1 MITALIVLIGIG
13 IVGWGYWKSR
23 PNGELGLYTWLQS
36 VMLLLP
42 WVVFFGLFS
51 AGMYLDLAGTLV
63 LFVASTAGYV
73 VFGNKIRTIAPE
85 ELARRA
91 EALIKARSEVD
102 APKEST
108 NGSANSS
115 ENPTSLTV
123 NASANDVTANSVVP
137 IPDDDLQ
144 LIRGIFGLDTFFAT
158 ETLPFQDGVVFN
170 GNLRGELN
178 STFDKLTAKLA
189 EKVDDRYRLFL
200 IENSELRPTVV
211 VLPSSNDPKPLTP
224 PQQLLAVVLF
234 FVTIVTC
241 LETAGILQGFDFYVS
256 LNRYRE
262 VLPIGLGITSILV
275 AHELGHWFMA
285 RRYEV
290 KLSLPFFLPTW
301 EIGAFGAL
309 TNFQSILKNRN
320 VLFDISIAG
329 PAAGGVLSFGL
340 LLLGLILSNETSQFK
355 VPTEFFEGS
364 VLVGT
369 MARVILGNA
378 VQNETISVNPI
389 VILGWLGLVI
399 NAINLMPAGRLD
411 GGRIIQAIY
420 GRKIA
425 NRATTA
431 TLITLTLVSLVN
443 PLALYWAIVILFL
456 QRNLE
461 RPSLNELTEPDDTR
475 AALGLLSL
483 FLMITVLLPL
493 TPSLAG
499 RLGFHI

>member
-13 IVGWGYWKSR
+13 IMGWGYWKSR
-23 PNGELGLYTWLQS
+23 PNGRLGLYTWLQS

-42 WVVFFGLFS
+42 WVIFLGLFS
-51 AGMYLDLAGTLV
+51 AGMYLDLTGMLV

-73 VFGNKIRTIAPE
+73 VLGNKIRTIAPE

-91 EALIKARSEVD
+91 EALIKARAEVD
-102 APKEST
+102 APKDST
-108 NGSANSS
+108 D
-115 ENPTSLTV
+115 PTSIGSTPLPTID
-123 NASANDVTANSVVP
+123 SNSIVP
-137 IPDDDLQ
+137 IPDEDLQ
-144 LIRGIFGLDTFFAT
+144 LIREIFGLDTFFAT

-178 STFDKLTAKLA
+178 STFDKLTVKLA
-189 EKVDDRYRLFL
+189 EKVDDRYRLFM
-200 IENSELRPTVV
+200 IENNDLRPTIV
-211 VLPSSNDPKPLTP
+211 VLPRSNDPKALTT
-224 PQQLLAVVLF
+224 PQQILAVVLF
-234 FVTIVTC
+234 FVTIATC
-241 LETAGILQGFDFYVS
+241 FETAGILQGFDFYVS

-285 RRYEV
+285 RRYDV

-309 TNFQSILKNRN
+309 TNFQSILKSRN
-320 VLFDISIAG
+320 VLFDIAIAG
-329 PAAGGVLSFGL
+329 PAAGGLLSFGL
-340 LLLGLILSNETSQFK
+340 LLTGLVLSNETSQFK
-355 VPTEFFEGS
+355 VPTEFFQGS

-378 VQNETISVNPI
+378 VQNETVNVNPM

-411 GGRIIQAIY
+411 GGRIVQAIY

-431 TLITLTLVSLVN
+431 TLIVLTLVSLVN

-456 QRNLE
+456 QRTLE
-461 RPSLNELTEPDDTR
+461 RPSLNEITEPDDTR
-475 AALGLLSL
+475 AALALLSL

-493 TPSLAG
+493 TPSVAG

>member
-1 MITALIVLIGIG
+1 MITALIVLFGIG

-63 LFVASTAGYV
+63 LFVSSTAGYV
-73 VFGNKIRTIAPE
+73 IFGNKIRTIAPE

-91 EALIKARSEVD
+91 EALIKARAEVD

-108 NGSANSS
+108 KGL
-115 ENPTSLTV
+115 ENPAELTIPT
-123 NASANDVTANSVVP
+123 NNGEPNSIVP
-137 IPDDDLQ
+137 IPDEDLQ

-178 STFDKLTAKLA
+178 ATFDKLTAKLA
-189 EKVDDRYRLFL
+189 EKVNDRYRLFL
-200 IENSELRPTVV
+200 IENSELRPTIV
-211 VLPSSNDPKPLTP
+211 VLPSSNDPKALTP
-224 PQQLLAVVLF
+224 PQQILAVVLF
-234 FVTIVTC
+234 FVTIATC
-241 LETAGILQGFDFYVS
+241 CETAGILQGFDFYIT
-256 LNRYRE
+256 LDRYRE
-262 VLPIGLGITSILV
+262 VLPIGLGIVSILV
-275 AHELGHWFMA
+275 AHEIGHWVMA
-285 RRYEV
+285 RKYDV

-329 PAAGGVLSFGL
+329 PAAGGLLSFGL
-340 LLLGLILSNETSQFK
+340 LFLGLVLSNETSQFK

-378 VQNETISVNPI
+378 VQNETVNVNPM

-431 TLITLTLVSLVN
+431 TLIVLTLVSLVN

>member
-51 AGMYLDLAGTLV
+51 AGMYLDLAGMLV

-73 VFGNKIRTIAPE
+73 VVGNKIRTIAPE
-85 ELARRA
+85 ELAKRA
-91 EALIKARSEVD
+91 EALIKTRAEVD

-108 NGSANSS
+108 DTKSTDAGNSS
-115 ENPTSLTV
+115 SPSPPIEP
-123 NASANDVTANSVVP
+123 NSIVP
-137 IPDDDLQ
+137 IPDEDLQ

-178 STFDKLTAKLA
+178 STFDKLTVKLT
-189 EKVDDRYRLFL
+189 EQVNDRYRLFL
-200 IENSELRPTVV
+200 IENNDLRPTVV

-234 FVTIVTC
+234 FVTIATC
-241 LETAGILQGFDFYVS
+241 CETAGILQGFDFYVS

-262 VLPIGLGITSILV
+262 VLPIGLGVISILV

-285 RRYEV
+285 RRYDV

-309 TNFQSILKNRN
+309 TNFQSILKTRN

-329 PAAGGVLSFGL
+329 PAAGGLLSFGL
-340 LLLGLILSNETSQFK
+340 LLTGLILSNETSQFK

-378 VQNETISVNPI
+378 VQNETVNVNPI

-431 TLITLTLVSLVN
+431 TLIILTLVSLVN

-475 AALGLLSL
+475 AALALLSL

>member
-13 IVGWGYWKSR
+13 IMGWGYWKSR
-23 PNGELGLYTWLQS
+23 PNGQLGLYTWLQS

-42 WVVFFGLFS
+42 WVIFLGLFS
-51 AGMYLDLAGTLV
+51 AGMYLDLTGMLV

-73 VFGNKIRTIAPE
+73 VLGNKIRTIAPE

-91 EALIKARSEVD
+91 EALIKARAEVD
-102 APKEST
+102 APKDST
-108 NGSANSS
+108 D
-115 ENPTSLTV
+115 PTSIGSTPLPTID
-123 NASANDVTANSVVP
+123 SNSIVP
-137 IPDDDLQ
+137 IPDEDLQ
-144 LIRGIFGLDTFFAT
+144 LIREIFGLDTFFAT

-178 STFDKLTAKLA
+178 STFDKLTVKLA
-189 EKVDDRYRLFL
+189 EKVDDRYRLFM
-200 IENSELRPTVV
+200 IENNDLRPTIV
-211 VLPSSNDPKPLTP
+211 VLPRSNDPKALTT
-224 PQQLLAVVLF
+224 PQQILAVVLF
-234 FVTIVTC
+234 FVTIATC
-241 LETAGILQGFDFYVS
+241 FETAGILQGFDFYVS

-285 RRYEV
+285 RRYDV

-309 TNFQSILKNRN
+309 TNFQSILKSRN
-320 VLFDISIAG
+320 VLFDIAIAG
-329 PAAGGVLSFGL
+329 PAAGGLLSFGL
-340 LLLGLILSNETSQFK
+340 LLTGLVLSNETSQFK
-355 VPTEFFEGS
+355 VPTEFFQGS

-378 VQNETISVNPI
+378 VQNETVNVNPM

-411 GGRIIQAIY
+411 GGRIVQAIY

-431 TLITLTLVSLVN
+431 TLIVLTLVSLVN

-456 QRNLE
+456 QRTLE
-461 RPSLNELTEPDDTR
+461 RPSLNEITEPDDTR
-475 AALGLLSL
+475 AALALLSL

-493 TPSLAG
+493 TPSVAG

>member
-1 MITALIVLIGIG
+1 
-13 IVGWGYWKSR
+13 
-23 PNGELGLYTWLQS
+23 
-36 VMLLLP
+36 MLLLP

-51 AGMYLDLAGTLV
+51 AGMYLDLAGMLV

-73 VFGNKIRTIAPE
+73 ILGNKIRTIAPE

-91 EALIKARSEVD
+91 EALIKARAEVD

-108 NGSANSS
+108 DTKATTTSSLESPSPQIEPNSI
-115 ENPTSLTV
+115 
-123 NASANDVTANSVVP
+123 VP
-137 IPDDDLQ
+137 IPDEDLQ

-178 STFDKLTAKLA
+178 STFDKLTVKLT
-189 EKVDDRYRLFL
+189 EQVNDRYRLFL
-200 IENSELRPTVV
+200 IENNDLRPTIV

-234 FVTIVTC
+234 FVTIATC

-256 LNRYRE
+256 LSRYRE
-262 VLPIGLGITSILV
+262 VLPIGLGVISILV

-285 RRYEV
+285 RRYDV

-309 TNFQSILKNRN
+309 TNFQTILKNRN

-329 PAAGGVLSFGL
+329 PAAGGLLSFGL
-340 LLLGLILSNETSQFK
+340 LFVGLILSNETSQFK

-378 VQNETISVNPI
+378 VQNETVNVNPM

-431 TLITLTLVSLVN
+431 TLIVLTLVSLVN

-475 AALGLLSL
+475 AALALLSL

>member
-23 PNGELGLYTWLQS
+23 PKGELGLYTWLQS

-42 WVVFFGLFS
+42 WIVFFGLFS
-51 AGMYLDLAGTLV
+51 AGMYLDLAGMLV

-73 VFGNKIRTIAPE
+73 VVGNKIRTIAPE
-85 ELARRA
+85 ELAKRA
-91 EALIKARSEVD
+91 EALIKTRAEVD
-102 APKEST
+102 APKDST
-108 NGSANSS
+108 DTKSTDAGNSS
-115 ENPTSLTV
+115 SPSPPIEP
-123 NASANDVTANSVVP
+123 NSIVP
-137 IPDDDLQ
+137 IPDEDLQ

-178 STFDKLTAKLA
+178 STFDKLTVKLT
-189 EKVDDRYRLFL
+189 EQVNDRYRLFL
-200 IENSELRPTVV
+200 IENNDLRPTVV

-234 FVTIVTC
+234 FVTIATC
-241 LETAGILQGFDFYVS
+241 CETAGILQGFDFYVS

-262 VLPIGLGITSILV
+262 VLPIGLGVISILV

-285 RRYEV
+285 RRYDV

-309 TNFQSILKNRN
+309 TNFQSILKTRN

-329 PAAGGVLSFGL
+329 PAAGGLLSFGL
-340 LLLGLILSNETSQFK
+340 LLTGLILSNETSQFK

-378 VQNETISVNPI
+378 VQNETVNVNPM

-431 TLITLTLVSLVN
+431 TLIILTLVSLVN

-475 AALGLLSL
+475 AALALLSL

>member
-51 AGMYLDLAGTLV
+51 AGMYLDLAGMLV

-73 VFGNKIRTIAPE
+73 VVGNKIRTIAPE
-85 ELARRA
+85 ELAKRA
-91 EALIKARSEVD
+91 EALIKTRAEVD

-108 NGSANSS
+108 DTKSTDAGNSS
-115 ENPTSLTV
+115 SPSPPIEP
-123 NASANDVTANSVVP
+123 NSIVP
-137 IPDDDLQ
+137 IPDEDLQ

-178 STFDKLTAKLA
+178 STFDKLTVKLT
-189 EKVDDRYRLFL
+189 EQVNDRYRLFL
-200 IENSELRPTVV
+200 IENNDLRPTVV

-234 FVTIVTC
+234 FVTIATC
-241 LETAGILQGFDFYVS
+241 CETAGILQGFDFYVS

-262 VLPIGLGITSILV
+262 VLPIGLGVISILV

-285 RRYEV
+285 RRYDV

-309 TNFQSILKNRN
+309 TNFQSILKTRN

-329 PAAGGVLSFGL
+329 PAAGGLLSFGL
-340 LLLGLILSNETSQFK
+340 LLTGLILSNETSQFK

-378 VQNETISVNPI
+378 VQNETVNVNPM

-431 TLITLTLVSLVN
+431 TLIILTLVSLVN

-475 AALGLLSL
+475 AALALLSL

>member
-51 AGMYLDLAGTLV
+51 AGMYLDLAGMLV

-73 VFGNKIRTIAPE
+73 ILGNKIRTIAPE

-91 EALIKARSEVD
+91 EALIKARAEVD

-108 NGSANSS
+108 DTKATTTSSLESPSPQIEPNSI
-115 ENPTSLTV
+115 
-123 NASANDVTANSVVP
+123 VP
-137 IPDDDLQ
+137 IPDEDLQ

-178 STFDKLTAKLA
+178 STFDKLTVKLT
-189 EKVDDRYRLFL
+189 EQVNDRYRLFL
-200 IENSELRPTVV
+200 IENNDLRPTIV

-234 FVTIVTC
+234 FVTIATC

-262 VLPIGLGITSILV
+262 VLPIGLGVISILV

-285 RRYEV
+285 RRYDV

-309 TNFQSILKNRN
+309 TNFQTILKNRN

-329 PAAGGVLSFGL
+329 PAAGGLLSFGL
-340 LLLGLILSNETSQFK
+340 LFVGLILSNETSQFK

-378 VQNETISVNPI
+378 VQNETVNVNPM

-431 TLITLTLVSLVN
+431 TLIVLTLVSLVN

-475 AALGLLSL
+475 AALALLSL

>member
-42 WVVFFGLFS
+42 WVIFFGLFS
-51 AGMYLDLAGTLV
+51 AGMYLDLAGMLV

-73 VFGNKIRTIAPE
+73 VLGNKIRTIAPE

-91 EALIKARSEVD
+91 EALIKARAEVD
-102 APKEST
+102 APKDST
-108 NGSANSS
+108 DTTSISS
-115 ENPTSLTV
+115 ETPLPTIES
-123 NASANDVTANSVVP
+123 NSIVP
-137 IPDDDLQ
+137 IPDEDLQ

-178 STFDKLTAKLA
+178 STFDKLTVKLA
-189 EKVDDRYRLFL
+189 QQVNDRYRLFL
-200 IENSELRPTVV
+200 IENNDLRPTVV

-234 FVTIVTC
+234 FVTIATC

-262 VLPIGLGITSILV
+262 VLPIGLGVISILV

-285 RRYEV
+285 RRYDV

-309 TNFQSILKNRN
+309 TNFQSILKSRN
-320 VLFDISIAG
+320 VLFDIAIAG
-329 PAAGGVLSFGL
+329 PAAGGLLSFVL
-340 LLLGLILSNETSQFK
+340 LLTGLIVSNETSQFK

-378 VQNETISVNPI
+378 VQNETVNVNPI

-411 GGRIIQAIY
+411 GGRIVQAIY

-431 TLITLTLVSLVN
+431 TLIVLTLVSLVN

>member
-51 AGMYLDLAGTLV
+51 AGMYLDLAGMLV

-73 VFGNKIRTIAPE
+73 VVGNKIRTIAPE
-85 ELARRA
+85 ELAKRA
-91 EALIKARSEVD
+91 EALIKTRAEVD

-108 NGSANSS
+108 DTKSTDAGNSS
-115 ENPTSLTV
+115 SPSPPIEP
-123 NASANDVTANSVVP
+123 NSIVP
-137 IPDDDLQ
+137 IPDEDLQ

-178 STFDKLTAKLA
+178 STFDKLTVKLTQQ
-189 EKVDDRYRLFL
+189 VNDRYRLFL
-200 IENSELRPTVV
+200 IENNDLRPTVV

-234 FVTIVTC
+234 FVTIATC
-241 LETAGILQGFDFYVS
+241 CETAGILQGFDFYVS

-262 VLPIGLGITSILV
+262 VLPIGLGVISILV

-285 RRYEV
+285 RRYDV

-309 TNFQSILKNRN
+309 TNFQSILKTRN

-329 PAAGGVLSFGL
+329 PAAGGLLSFGL
-340 LLLGLILSNETSQFK
+340 LLTGLILSNETSQFK

-378 VQNETISVNPI
+378 VQNETVNVNPM

-431 TLITLTLVSLVN
+431 TLIILTLVSLVN

-475 AALGLLSL
+475 AALALLSL

>member
-42 WVVFFGLFS
+42 WVIFFGLFS
-51 AGMYLDLAGTLV
+51 AGMYLDLAGMLV
-63 LFVASTAGYV
+63 LFVSSTAGYV
-73 VFGNKIRTIAPE
+73 IFGNKIRTIAPE
-85 ELARRA
+85 ELAKRA
-91 EALIKARSEVD
+91 EALIKARAEVD
-102 APKEST
+102 APKESAT
-108 NGSANSS
+108 PNSS
-115 ENPTSLTV
+115 SESSLPPI
-123 NASANDVTANSVVP
+123 AEPNSTVP
-137 IPDDDLQ
+137 IPDEDLQ

-178 STFDKLTAKLA
+178 ATFDKLTVKLT
-189 EKVDDRYRLFL
+189 EKVNDRYRLFL

-211 VLPSSNDPKPLTP
+211 VLPSSNDPKALTP
-224 PQQLLAVVLF
+224 PQQILAVVLF
-234 FVTIVTC
+234 FVTIATC
-241 LETAGILQGFDFYVS
+241 CETAGILQGFDFYIT
-256 LNRYRE
+256 LDRYRE
-262 VLPIGLGITSILV
+262 VLPIGLGIVSILV
-275 AHELGHWFMA
+275 AHEIGHWVMA
-285 RRYEV
+285 RKYDV

-329 PAAGGVLSFGL
+329 PAAGGLFSFGL
-340 LLLGLILSNETSQFK
+340 LFLGLVLSNETSQFK

-378 VQNETISVNPI
+378 VQNETVNVNPM

-431 TLITLTLVSLVN
+431 TLIVLTLVSLVN

-456 QRNLE
+456 QRNPE

-475 AALGLLSL
+475 AALALLSL

>member
-51 AGMYLDLAGTLV
+51 AGMYLDLAGMLV

-73 VFGNKIRTIAPE
+73 VVGNKIRTIAPE
-85 ELARRA
+85 ELAKRA
-91 EALIKARSEVD
+91 EALIKTRAEVD

-108 NGSANSS
+108 DTKSTDAGNSS
-115 ENPTSLTV
+115 SPSPPIEP
-123 NASANDVTANSVVP
+123 NSIVP
-137 IPDDDLQ
+137 IPDEDLQ

-178 STFDKLTAKLA
+178 STFDKLTVKLA
-189 EKVDDRYRLFL
+189 QQVNDRYRLFL
-200 IENSELRPTVV
+200 IENNDLRPTVV

-234 FVTIVTC
+234 FVTIATC
-241 LETAGILQGFDFYVS
+241 CETAGILQGFDFYVS

-262 VLPIGLGITSILV
+262 VLPIGLGVISILV

-285 RRYEV
+285 RRYDV

-309 TNFQSILKNRN
+309 TNFQSILKTRN

-329 PAAGGVLSFGL
+329 PAAGGLLSFGL
-340 LLLGLILSNETSQFK
+340 LLTGLILSNETSQFK

-378 VQNETISVNPI
+378 VQNETVNVNPM

-431 TLITLTLVSLVN
+431 TLIILTLVSLVN

-475 AALGLLSL
+475 AALALLSL

>member
-1 MITALIVLIGIG
+1 M
-13 IVGWGYWKSR
+13 
-23 PNGELGLYTWLQS
+23 
-36 VMLLLP
+36 
-42 WVVFFGLFS
+42 
-51 AGMYLDLAGTLV
+51 
-63 LFVASTAGYV
+63 
-73 VFGNKIRTIAPE
+73 
-85 ELARRA
+85 
-91 EALIKARSEVD
+91 
-102 APKEST
+102 
-108 NGSANSS
+108 
-115 ENPTSLTV
+115 
-123 NASANDVTANSVVP
+123 
-137 IPDDDLQ
+137 
-144 LIRGIFGLDTFFAT
+144 
-158 ETLPFQDGVVFN
+158 
-170 GNLRGELN
+170 
-178 STFDKLTAKLA
+178 
-189 EKVDDRYRLFL
+189 
-200 IENSELRPTVV
+200 
-211 VLPSSNDPKPLTP
+211 
-224 PQQLLAVVLF
+224 
-234 FVTIVTC
+234 
-241 LETAGILQGFDFYVS
+241 
-256 LNRYRE
+256 
-262 VLPIGLGITSILV
+262 PIGLGITSILV

-285 RRYEV
+285 RRYDV

-309 TNFQSILKNRN
+309 TNFQSILKTRN
-320 VLFDISIAG
+320 VLFDIAIAG
-329 PAAGGVLSFGL
+329 PAAGGLLSFGL
-340 LLLGLILSNETSQFK
+340 LLSGLILSNETSQFK

-378 VQNETISVNPI
+378 VQNDTVNVNPM

-431 TLITLTLVSLVN
+431 TLIILTLVSLVN

-475 AALGLLSL
+475 AAFALLSL

-499 RLGFHI
+499 RLGFHV

>member
-23 PNGELGLYTWLQS
+23 PNGQLGLYTWLQS

-42 WVVFFGLFS
+42 WVIFFGLFS
-51 AGMYLDLAGTLV
+51 AGMYLDLTGMLV

-73 VFGNKIRTIAPE
+73 VLGNKIRTIAPE

-91 EALIKARSEVD
+91 EALIKARAEVD
-102 APKEST
+102 APKDST
-108 NGSANSS
+108 D
-115 ENPTSLTV
+115 PTSMSSQTPLPTI
-123 NASANDVTANSVVP
+123 DGNSIVP
-137 IPDDDLQ
+137 IPDEDLQ

-178 STFDKLTAKLA
+178 STFDRLTVNLT
-189 EKVDDRYRLFL
+189 EKVGDRYRLFL
-200 IENSELRPTVV
+200 IENNDLRPTVV
-211 VLPSSNDPKPLTP
+211 VLPSSNDPKALTP

-234 FVTIVTC
+234 FVTIATC

-262 VLPIGLGITSILV
+262 VLPIGLGIISILV
-275 AHELGHWFMA
+275 AHELGHWLMA

-309 TNFQSILKNRN
+309 TNFQSILKTRN
-320 VLFDISIAG
+320 VLFDIAIAG
-329 PAAGGVLSFGL
+329 PAAGGLLSFGL
-340 LLLGLILSNETSQFK
+340 LLTGLLLSNETSQFK

-364 VLVGT
+364 VLVGA

-378 VQNETISVNPI
+378 VQNETVNVNPM

-411 GGRIIQAIY
+411 GGRIVQAIY

-431 TLITLTLVSLVN
+431 TLIILTLVSLVN

>member
-13 IVGWGYWKSR
+13 IMGWGYWKSR
-23 PNGELGLYTWLQS
+23 PNGQLGLYTWLQS

-42 WVVFFGLFS
+42 WVIFLGLFS
-51 AGMYLDLAGTLV
+51 AGMYLDLTGMLV

-73 VFGNKIRTIAPE
+73 VLGNKIRTIAPE
-85 ELARRA
+85 ELAKRA
-91 EALIKARSEVD
+91 EALIKARAEVD
-102 APKEST
+102 APKDST
-108 NGSANSS
+108 DPTGIGSEIPLPTIDGNSI
-115 ENPTSLTV
+115 
-123 NASANDVTANSVVP
+123 VP
-137 IPDDDLQ
+137 IPDEELQ
-144 LIRGIFGLDTFFAT
+144 LIREIFGLDTFFAT

-178 STFDKLTAKLA
+178 STFDKLTIKLA
-189 EKVDDRYRLFL
+189 EKVGDRYRLFL
-200 IENSELRPTVV
+200 IENNDLRPTIV
-211 VLPSSNDPKPLTP
+211 VLPRSNDPKALTP
-224 PQQLLAVVLF
+224 PQQILAVVLF
-234 FVTIVTC
+234 FVTIATC

-262 VLPIGLGITSILV
+262 VLPIGLGIISILV
-275 AHELGHWFMA
+275 AHELGHWLMA
-285 RRYEV
+285 RRYDV

-309 TNFQSILKNRN
+309 TNFQSILKSRN
-320 VLFDISIAG
+320 VLFDIAIAG
-329 PAAGGVLSFGL
+329 PAAGGLLSFGL
-340 LLLGLILSNETSQFK
+340 LLTGLVLSNETSQFK
-355 VPTEFFEGS
+355 VPTEFFQGS

-378 VQNETISVNPI
+378 VQNETVSVNPM

-411 GGRIIQAIY
+411 GGRIVQAIY

-431 TLITLTLVSLVN
+431 TLIVLTLVSLVN

-456 QRNLE
+456 QRTLE
-461 RPSLNELTEPDDTR
+461 RPSLNEITEPDDTR
-475 AALGLLSL
+475 AALALLSL

-493 TPSLAG
+493 TPSVAG

>member
-23 PNGELGLYTWLQS
+23 PNGQLGLYTWLQS

-42 WVVFFGLFS
+42 WVIFFGLFS
-51 AGMYLDLAGTLV
+51 AGMYLDLTGMLV

-73 VFGNKIRTIAPE
+73 VLGNKIRTIAPE

-91 EALIKARSEVD
+91 EALIKARAEAD

-108 NGSANSS
+108 DTTSVSS
-115 ENPTSLTV
+115 ETPLLPIDS
-123 NASANDVTANSVVP
+123 NSIVP
-137 IPDDDLQ
+137 IPDEDLQ

-158 ETLPFQDGVVFN
+158 ETLPFQEGVVFN

-178 STFDKLTAKLA
+178 STFDKLTVKLA
-189 EKVDDRYRLFL
+189 EKVGDRYRLFM
-200 IENSELRPTVV
+200 IENNDLRPTIV
-211 VLPSSNDPKPLTP
+211 VLPRSNDPKALTP
-224 PQQLLAVVLF
+224 PQQILAVVLF
-234 FVTIVTC
+234 FVTIATC

-262 VLPIGLGITSILV
+262 VLPIGLGIISVLV
-275 AHELGHWFMA
+275 AHELGHWLMA
-285 RRYEV
+285 RRYDV

-309 TNFQSILKNRN
+309 TNFQSILKSRN
-320 VLFDISIAG
+320 VLFDIAIAG
-329 PAAGGVLSFGL
+329 PAAGGLLSFGL
-340 LLLGLILSNETSQFK
+340 LLTGLVLSNETSQFK

-378 VQNETISVNPI
+378 VQNETVSVNPM

-411 GGRIIQAIY
+411 GGRIVQAIY

-431 TLITLTLVSLVN
+431 TLIVLTLVSLVN

-475 AALGLLSL
+475 AALALLSL

-499 RLGFHI
+499 RLGFHM

>member
-23 PNGELGLYTWLQS
+23 PKGELGLYTWLQS

-42 WVVFFGLFS
+42 WIVFFGLFS
-51 AGMYLDLAGTLV
+51 AGMYLDLAGMLV

-73 VFGNKIRTIAPE
+73 VVGNKIRTIAPE
-85 ELARRA
+85 ELAKRA
-91 EALIKARSEVD
+91 EALIKTRAEVD

-108 NGSANSS
+108 DTKSTDAGNSS
-115 ENPTSLTV
+115 SPSPPIEP
-123 NASANDVTANSVVP
+123 NSIVP
-137 IPDDDLQ
+137 IPDEDLQ

-178 STFDKLTAKLA
+178 STFDKLTVKLT
-189 EKVDDRYRLFL
+189 EQVNDRYRLFL
-200 IENSELRPTVV
+200 IENNDLRPTVV

-234 FVTIVTC
+234 FVTIATC
-241 LETAGILQGFDFYVS
+241 CETAGILQGFDFYVS

-262 VLPIGLGITSILV
+262 VLPIGLGVISILV

-285 RRYEV
+285 RRYDV

-309 TNFQSILKNRN
+309 TNFQSILKTRN

-329 PAAGGVLSFGL
+329 PAAGGLLSFGL
-340 LLLGLILSNETSQFK
+340 LLTGLILSNETSQFK

-378 VQNETISVNPI
+378 VQNETVNVNPM

-431 TLITLTLVSLVN
+431 TLIILTLVSLVN

-475 AALGLLSL
+475 AALALLSL

>member
-13 IVGWGYWKSR
+13 IMGWGYWKSR
-23 PNGELGLYTWLQS
+23 PNGQLGLYTWLQS

-42 WVVFFGLFS
+42 WVIFLGLFS
-51 AGMYLDLAGTLV
+51 AGMYLDLTGMLV

-73 VFGNKIRTIAPE
+73 VLGNKIRTIAPE

-91 EALIKARSEVD
+91 EALIKARAEVD
-102 APKEST
+102 APK
-108 NGSANSS
+108 GSIDPTSISS
-115 ENPTSLTV
+115 ETPLPTID
-123 NASANDVTANSVVP
+123 NNSIVP
-137 IPDDDLQ
+137 IPDEELQ
-144 LIRGIFGLDTFFAT
+144 LIREIFGLDTFFAT

-178 STFDKLTAKLA
+178 STFDKLTVKLA
-189 EKVDDRYRLFL
+189 EKVGDRYRLFM
-200 IENSELRPTVV
+200 IENNDLRPTIV
-211 VLPSSNDPKPLTP
+211 VLPRSNDPKALTP
-224 PQQLLAVVLF
+224 PQQILAVVLF
-234 FVTIVTC
+234 FVTIATC

-256 LNRYRE
+256 LDRYRE
-262 VLPIGLGITSILV
+262 VLPIGLGIISILV
-275 AHELGHWFMA
+275 AHELGHWLMA
-285 RRYEV
+285 RRYDV

-309 TNFQSILKNRN
+309 TNFQSILKSRN
-320 VLFDISIAG
+320 VLFDIAIAG
-329 PAAGGVLSFGL
+329 PAAGGLLSFGL
-340 LLLGLILSNETSQFK
+340 LLTGLILSNEASQFK
-355 VPTEFFEGS
+355 VPTEFFQGS

-378 VQNETISVNPI
+378 VQNETVSVNPM

-411 GGRIIQAIY
+411 GGRIVQAIY

-431 TLITLTLVSLVN
+431 TLIVLTLVSLVN

-456 QRNLE
+456 QRTLE
-461 RPSLNELTEPDDTR
+461 RPSLNEITEPDDTR
-475 AALGLLSL
+475 AALALLSL

-493 TPSLAG
+493 TPSVAG

>member
-13 IVGWGYWKSR
+13 IMGWGYWKSR
-23 PNGELGLYTWLQS
+23 PNGQLGLYTWLQS

-42 WVVFFGLFS
+42 WVIFLGLFS
-51 AGMYLDLAGTLV
+51 AGMYLDLTGMLV

-73 VFGNKIRTIAPE
+73 VLGNKIRTIAPE

-91 EALIKARSEVD
+91 EALIKARAEVD
-102 APKEST
+102 APK
-108 NGSANSS
+108 GSIDPTSISS
-115 ENPTSLTV
+115 ETPLPTID
-123 NASANDVTANSVVP
+123 NNSIVP
-137 IPDDDLQ
+137 IPDEELQ
-144 LIRGIFGLDTFFAT
+144 LIREIFGLDTFFAT

-178 STFDKLTAKLA
+178 STFDKLTVKLA
-189 EKVDDRYRLFL
+189 EKVGDRYRLFM
-200 IENSELRPTVV
+200 IENNDLRPTIV
-211 VLPSSNDPKPLTP
+211 VLPRSNDPKALTP
-224 PQQLLAVVLF
+224 PQQILAVVLF
-234 FVTIVTC
+234 FVTIATC

-256 LNRYRE
+256 LDRYRE
-262 VLPIGLGITSILV
+262 VLPIGLGIISILV
-275 AHELGHWFMA
+275 AHELGHWLMA
-285 RRYEV
+285 RRYDV

-309 TNFQSILKNRN
+309 TNFQSILKSRN
-320 VLFDISIAG
+320 VLFDIAIAG
-329 PAAGGVLSFGL
+329 PAAGGLLSFGL
-340 LLLGLILSNETSQFK
+340 LLTGLVLSNETSQFK
-355 VPTEFFEGS
+355 VPTEFFQGS

-378 VQNETISVNPI
+378 VQNETVSVNPM

-411 GGRIIQAIY
+411 GGRIVQAIY

-431 TLITLTLVSLVN
+431 TLIVLTLVSLVN

-456 QRNLE
+456 QRTLE
-461 RPSLNELTEPDDTR
+461 RPSLNEITEPDDTR
-475 AALGLLSL
+475 AALALLSL

-493 TPSLAG
+493 TPSVAG

>member
-1 MITALIVLIGIG
+1 MITALIVLLGIG

-23 PNGELGLYTWLQS
+23 PNGQLGLYTWLQS

-42 WVVFFGLFS
+42 WVIFFGLFS
-51 AGMYLDLAGTLV
+51 AGMYLDLTGMLV

-73 VFGNKIRTIAPE
+73 VLGNKIRTIAPE

-91 EALIKARSEVD
+91 EALIKARAEVD
-102 APKEST
+102 APKDST
-108 NGSANSS
+108 DPTNISS
-115 ENPTSLTV
+115 ETPLPTIDSNTI
-123 NASANDVTANSVVP
+123 VP
-137 IPDDDLQ
+137 IPDEDLQ
-144 LIRGIFGLDTFFAT
+144 LIRGIFSLDTFFAT

-178 STFDKLTAKLA
+178 STFDKLTVKLA
-189 EKVDDRYRLFL
+189 EKVGDRYRLFM
-200 IENSELRPTVV
+200 IENNDLRPTIV
-211 VLPSSNDPKPLTP
+211 VLPSSNDPKALTP
-224 PQQLLAVVLF
+224 PQQILAVVLF
-234 FVTIVTC
+234 FVTIATC
-241 LETAGILQGFDFYVS
+241 LETSGILQGFDFYVS

-262 VLPIGLGITSILV
+262 VLPIGLGIISILV
-275 AHELGHWFMA
+275 AHELGHWLMA
-285 RRYEV
+285 RRYDV

-309 TNFQSILKNRN
+309 TNFQSILKTRN
-320 VLFDISIAG
+320 VLFDIAIAG
-329 PAAGGVLSFGL
+329 PAAGGLLSFGL
-340 LLLGLILSNETSQFK
+340 LFTGLVLSNETSQFK

-378 VQNETISVNPI
+378 VQNETINVNPM

-411 GGRIIQAIY
+411 GGRIVQAIY

-431 TLITLTLVSLVN
+431 TLIVLTLVSLVN

-461 RPSLNELTEPDDTR
+461 RPSLNEITEPDDTR

-499 RLGFHI
+499 RLGFHM

>member
-23 PNGELGLYTWLQS
+23 PNGQLGLYTWLQS

-42 WVVFFGLFS
+42 WVIFFGLFS
-51 AGMYLDLAGTLV
+51 AGMYLDLTGMLV

-73 VFGNKIRTIAPE
+73 VLGNKIRTIAPE

-91 EALIKARSEVD
+91 EALIKARAEVD
-102 APKEST
+102 APKDST
-108 NGSANSS
+108 DPTSISS
-115 ENPTSLTV
+115 ETALPTIDG
-123 NASANDVTANSVVP
+123 NNIVP
-137 IPDDDLQ
+137 IPDEELQ

-178 STFDKLTAKLA
+178 STFDKLTVKLA
-189 EKVDDRYRLFL
+189 EKVGDRYRLFL
-200 IENSELRPTVV
+200 IENKDLRPTIV
-211 VLPSSNDPKPLTP
+211 VLPRSNDPKALTP
-224 PQQLLAVVLF
+224 PQQILAVVLF
-234 FVTIVTC
+234 FVTIATC
-241 LETAGILQGFDFYVS
+241 LETSGILQGFDFYVS

-262 VLPIGLGITSILV
+262 VLPIGLGIISILV
-275 AHELGHWFMA
+275 AHELGHWLMA
-285 RRYEV
+285 RRYDV

-309 TNFQSILKNRN
+309 TNFQSILKSRN
-320 VLFDISIAG
+320 VLFDIAIAG
-329 PAAGGVLSFGL
+329 PAAGGLLSFGL
-340 LLLGLILSNETSQFK
+340 LLTGLLLSNETSQFK
-355 VPTEFFEGS
+355 VPTEFFQGS

-378 VQNETISVNPI
+378 VQNETVNVNPM

-411 GGRIIQAIY
+411 GGRIVQAIY

-431 TLITLTLVSLVN
+431 TLIVLTLVSLVN

-461 RPSLNELTEPDDTR
+461 RPSLNEITEPDDTR

-499 RLGFHI
+499 RLGFHM

>member
-13 IVGWGYWKSR
+13 IMGWGYWKSR
-23 PNGELGLYTWLQS
+23 PNGQLGLYTWLQS

-42 WVVFFGLFS
+42 WVIFLGLFS
-51 AGMYLDLAGTLV
+51 AGMYLDLTGMLV

-73 VFGNKIRTIAPE
+73 VLGNKIRTIAPE
-85 ELARRA
+85 ELARRT
-91 EALIKARSEVD
+91 EALIKARAEVD
-102 APKEST
+102 APKDLTDPTSI
-108 NGSANSS
+108 SS
-115 ENPTSLTV
+115 ETPLLPIDGN
-123 NASANDVTANSVVP
+123 NIVP
-137 IPDDDLQ
+137 IPDEELQ

-178 STFDKLTAKLA
+178 STFDKLTVKLA
-189 EKVDDRYRLFL
+189 EKVGDRYRLFM
-200 IENSELRPTVV
+200 IENNDLRPTVV
-211 VLPSSNDPKPLTP
+211 VLPRSNDPKALTP
-224 PQQLLAVVLF
+224 PQQILAVVLF
-234 FVTIVTC
+234 FVTIATC
-241 LETAGILQGFDFYVS
+241 LETSGILQGFDFYVS
-256 LNRYRE
+256 LDRYRE
-262 VLPIGLGITSILV
+262 VLPIGLGIISILV
-275 AHELGHWFMA
+275 AHELGHWLMA
-285 RRYEV
+285 RRYDV

-309 TNFQSILKNRN
+309 TNFQSILKSRN
-320 VLFDISIAG
+320 VLFDIAIAG
-329 PAAGGVLSFGL
+329 PAAGGLLSFGL
-340 LLLGLILSNETSQFK
+340 LLTGLILSNEASQFK
-355 VPTEFFEGS
+355 VPTEFFQGS

-378 VQNETISVNPI
+378 VQNETISVNPM

-411 GGRIIQAIY
+411 GGRIVQAIY

-431 TLITLTLVSLVN
+431 TLIVLTLVSLVN

-456 QRNLE
+456 QRTLE
-461 RPSLNELTEPDDTR
+461 RPSLNEITEPDDTR
-475 AALGLLSL
+475 AALALLSL

-493 TPSLAG
+493 TPSVAG

>member
-13 IVGWGYWKSR
+13 IMGWGYWKSR
-23 PNGELGLYTWLQS
+23 PNGQLGLYTWLQS

-42 WVVFFGLFS
+42 WVIFLGLFS
-51 AGMYLDLAGTLV
+51 AGMYLDLTGMLV

-73 VFGNKIRTIAPE
+73 VLGNKIRTIAPE

-91 EALIKARSEVD
+91 EALIKARAEVD
-102 APKEST
+102 APK
-108 NGSANSS
+108 GSIDPTSISS
-115 ENPTSLTV
+115 ETPLPTID
-123 NASANDVTANSVVP
+123 NNSIVP
-137 IPDDDLQ
+137 IPDEELQ
-144 LIRGIFGLDTFFAT
+144 LIREIFGLDTFFAT

-178 STFDKLTAKLA
+178 STFDKLTVKLA
-189 EKVDDRYRLFL
+189 EKVGDRYRLFM
-200 IENSELRPTVV
+200 IENNDLRPTIV
-211 VLPSSNDPKPLTP
+211 VLPRSNDPKALTP
-224 PQQLLAVVLF
+224 PQQILAVVLF
-234 FVTIVTC
+234 FVTIATC

-256 LNRYRE
+256 LDRYRE
-262 VLPIGLGITSILV
+262 VLPIGLGIISILV
-275 AHELGHWFMA
+275 AHELGHWLMA
-285 RRYEV
+285 RRYDV

-309 TNFQSILKNRN
+309 TNFQSILKSRN
-320 VLFDISIAG
+320 VLFDIAIAG
-329 PAAGGVLSFGL
+329 PAAGGLLSFGL
-340 LLLGLILSNETSQFK
+340 LLTGLILSNEASQFK
-355 VPTEFFEGS
+355 VPTEFFQGS

-378 VQNETISVNPI
+378 VQNETVNVNPM

-411 GGRIIQAIY
+411 GGRIVQAIY

-431 TLITLTLVSLVN
+431 TLIVLTLVSLVN

-456 QRNLE
+456 QRTLE
-461 RPSLNELTEPDDTR
+461 RPSLNEITEPDDTR
-475 AALGLLSL
+475 AALALLSL

-493 TPSLAG
+493 TPSVAG

>member
-13 IVGWGYWKSR
+13 IMGWGYWKSR
-23 PNGELGLYTWLQS
+23 PNGQLGLYTWLQS

-42 WVVFFGLFS
+42 WVIFFGLFS
-51 AGMYLDLAGTLV
+51 AGMYLDLTGMLV

-73 VFGNKIRTIAPE
+73 VLGNKIRTIAPE
-85 ELARRA
+85 ELARRT
-91 EALIKARSEVD
+91 EALIKARAEVD
-102 APKEST
+102 APKDLTDPTSI
-108 NGSANSS
+108 SS
-115 ENPTSLTV
+115 ETPLLPIDGN
-123 NASANDVTANSVVP
+123 NIVP
-137 IPDDDLQ
+137 IPDEELQ

-178 STFDKLTAKLA
+178 STFDKLTVKLA
-189 EKVDDRYRLFL
+189 EKVGDRYRLFM
-200 IENSELRPTVV
+200 IENNDLRPTVV
-211 VLPSSNDPKPLTP
+211 VLPRSNDPKALTP
-224 PQQLLAVVLF
+224 PQQILAVVLF
-234 FVTIVTC
+234 FVTIATC
-241 LETAGILQGFDFYVS
+241 LETSGILQGFDFYVS
-256 LNRYRE
+256 LDRYRE
-262 VLPIGLGITSILV
+262 VLPIGLGIISILV
-275 AHELGHWFMA
+275 AHELGHWLMA
-285 RRYEV
+285 RRYDV

-309 TNFQSILKNRN
+309 TNFQSILKSRN
-320 VLFDISIAG
+320 VLFDIAIAG
-329 PAAGGVLSFGL
+329 PAAGGLLSFGL
-340 LLLGLILSNETSQFK
+340 LLTGLILSNEASQFK
-355 VPTEFFEGS
+355 VPTEFFQGS

-378 VQNETISVNPI
+378 VQNETISVNPM

-411 GGRIIQAIY
+411 GGRIVQAIY

-431 TLITLTLVSLVN
+431 TLIVLTLVSLVN

-456 QRNLE
+456 QRTLE
-461 RPSLNELTEPDDTR
+461 RPSLNEITEPDDTR
-475 AALGLLSL
+475 AALALLSL

-493 TPSLAG
+493 TPSVAG

>member
-23 PNGELGLYTWLQS
+23 PNGQLGLYTWLQS

-42 WVVFFGLFS
+42 WVIFFGLFS
-51 AGMYLDLAGTLV
+51 AGMYLDLTGMLV

-73 VFGNKIRTIAPE
+73 VLGNKIRTIAPE

-91 EALIKARSEVD
+91 EALIKARAEAD

-108 NGSANSS
+108 DTTSVSS
-115 ENPTSLTV
+115 ETPLLPIDS
-123 NASANDVTANSVVP
+123 NSIVP
-137 IPDDDLQ
+137 IPDEDLQ

-158 ETLPFQDGVVFN
+158 ETLPFQEGVVFN

-178 STFDKLTAKLA
+178 STFDKLTVKLA
-189 EKVDDRYRLFL
+189 EKVGDRYRLFM
-200 IENSELRPTVV
+200 IENNDLRPTIV
-211 VLPSSNDPKPLTP
+211 VLPRSNDPKALTP
-224 PQQLLAVVLF
+224 PQQILAVVLF
-234 FVTIVTC
+234 FVTIATC

-262 VLPIGLGITSILV
+262 VLPIGLGIISVLV
-275 AHELGHWFMA
+275 AHELGHWLMA
-285 RRYEV
+285 RRYDV

-309 TNFQSILKNRN
+309 TNFQSILKSRN
-320 VLFDISIAG
+320 VLFDIAIAG
-329 PAAGGVLSFGL
+329 PAAGGLLSFGL
-340 LLLGLILSNETSQFK
+340 LLTGLVLSNETSQFK

-378 VQNETISVNPI
+378 VQNETVNVNPM

-411 GGRIIQAIY
+411 GGRIVQAIY

-431 TLITLTLVSLVN
+431 TLIVLTLVSLVN

-475 AALGLLSL
+475 AALALLSL

-493 TPSLAG
+493 TPSVAG

>member
-42 WVVFFGLFS
+42 WVIFFGLFS
-51 AGMYLDLAGTLV
+51 AGMYLDLAGMLV

-73 VFGNKIRTIAPE
+73 VLGNKIRTIAPE

-91 EALIKARSEVD
+91 EALIKARAEVD
-102 APKEST
+102 APKDST
-108 NGSANSS
+108 DTTSISS
-115 ENPTSLTV
+115 ETPLPTIES
-123 NASANDVTANSVVP
+123 NSIVP
-137 IPDDDLQ
+137 IPDEDLQ

-178 STFDKLTAKLA
+178 STFDKLTVKLA
-189 EKVDDRYRLFL
+189 QQVNDRYRLFL
-200 IENSELRPTVV
+200 IENNDLRPTVV

-234 FVTIVTC
+234 FVTIATC

-262 VLPIGLGITSILV
+262 VLPLGLGVISILV

-285 RRYEV
+285 RRYDV

-309 TNFQSILKNRN
+309 TNFQSILKSRN
-320 VLFDISIAG
+320 VLFDIAIAG
-329 PAAGGVLSFGL
+329 PAAGGLLSFVL
-340 LLLGLILSNETSQFK
+340 LLTGLIVSNETSQFK

-378 VQNETISVNPI
+378 VQNETVNVNPI

-411 GGRIIQAIY
+411 GGRIVQAIY

-431 TLITLTLVSLVN
+431 TLIILTLVSLVN

>member
-13 IVGWGYWKSR
+13 IMGWGYWKSR
-23 PNGELGLYTWLQS
+23 PNGQLGLYTWLQS

-42 WVVFFGLFS
+42 WVIFLGLFS
-51 AGMYLDLAGTLV
+51 AGMYLDLTGMLV

-73 VFGNKIRTIAPE
+73 VLGNKIRTIAPE

-91 EALIKARSEVD
+91 EALIKARAEVD
-102 APKEST
+102 APK
-108 NGSANSS
+108 GSIDPTSISS
-115 ENPTSLTV
+115 ETPLPTID
-123 NASANDVTANSVVP
+123 NNSIVP
-137 IPDDDLQ
+137 IPDEELQ
-144 LIRGIFGLDTFFAT
+144 LIREIFGLDTFFAT

-178 STFDKLTAKLA
+178 STFDKLTVKLA
-189 EKVDDRYRLFL
+189 EKVGDRYRLFM
-200 IENSELRPTVV
+200 IENNDLRPTIV
-211 VLPSSNDPKPLTP
+211 VLPRSNDPKALTP
-224 PQQLLAVVLF
+224 PQQILAVVLF
-234 FVTIVTC
+234 FVTIATC

-262 VLPIGLGITSILV
+262 VLPIGLGIISILV
-275 AHELGHWFMA
+275 AHELGHWLMA
-285 RRYEV
+285 RRYDV

-309 TNFQSILKNRN
+309 TNFQSILKSRN
-320 VLFDISIAG
+320 VLFDIAIAG
-329 PAAGGVLSFGL
+329 PAAGGLLSFGL
-340 LLLGLILSNETSQFK
+340 LLTGLILSNEASQFK
-355 VPTEFFEGS
+355 VPTEFFQGS

-378 VQNETISVNPI
+378 VQNETVNVNPM

-411 GGRIIQAIY
+411 GGRIVQAIY

-431 TLITLTLVSLVN
+431 TLIVLTLVSLVN

-456 QRNLE
+456 QRTLE
-461 RPSLNELTEPDDTR
+461 RPSLNEITEPDDTR
-475 AALGLLSL
+475 AALALLSL

-493 TPSLAG
+493 TPSVAG

>member
-23 PNGELGLYTWLQS
+23 PKGELGLYTWLQS

-42 WVVFFGLFS
+42 WIVFFGLFS
-51 AGMYLDLAGTLV
+51 AGMYLDLAGMLV

-73 VFGNKIRTIAPE
+73 VVGNKIRTIAPE
-85 ELARRA
+85 ELAKRA
-91 EALIKARSEVD
+91 EALIKTRAEVD

-108 NGSANSS
+108 DTKSTDAGNSS
-115 ENPTSLTV
+115 SPSPPIEP
-123 NASANDVTANSVVP
+123 NSIVP
-137 IPDDDLQ
+137 IPDEDLQ

-178 STFDKLTAKLA
+178 STFDKLTVKLT
-189 EKVDDRYRLFL
+189 EQVNDRYRLFL
-200 IENSELRPTVV
+200 IENNDLRPTVV

-234 FVTIVTC
+234 FVTIATC
-241 LETAGILQGFDFYVS
+241 FETAGILQGFDFYVS

-262 VLPIGLGITSILV
+262 VLPIGLGVVSILV
-275 AHELGHWFMA
+275 AHELGHWLMA

-309 TNFQSILKNRN
+309 TNFQSLLKTRN
-320 VLFDISIAG
+320 VLFDIAIAG
-329 PAAGGVLSFGL
+329 PAAGGLLSFIL
-340 LLLGLILSNETSQFK
+340 LLSGLILSNETSQFK

-369 MARVILGNA
+369 IARVILGNA
-378 VQNETISVNPI
+378 VQNETVNVNPM

-431 TLITLTLVSLVN
+431 TLIILTLVSLVN

-475 AALGLLSL
+475 AALALLSL
-483 FLMITVLLPL
+483 FIMITVLLPL

>member
-13 IVGWGYWKSR
+13 IMGWGYWKSR
-23 PNGELGLYTWLQS
+23 PNGQLGLYTWLQS

-42 WVVFFGLFS
+42 WVIFLGLFS
-51 AGMYLDLAGTLV
+51 AGMYLDLTGMLV

-73 VFGNKIRTIAPE
+73 VLGNKIRTIAPE

-91 EALIKARSEVD
+91 EALIKARAEVD
-102 APKEST
+102 APK
-108 NGSANSS
+108 GSIDPTSISS
-115 ENPTSLTV
+115 ETPLPTID
-123 NASANDVTANSVVP
+123 NNSIVP
-137 IPDDDLQ
+137 IPDEELQ
-144 LIRGIFGLDTFFAT
+144 LIREIFGLDTFFAT

-178 STFDKLTAKLA
+178 STFDKLTVKLA
-189 EKVDDRYRLFL
+189 EKVGDRYRLFM
-200 IENSELRPTVV
+200 IENNDLRPTIV
-211 VLPSSNDPKPLTP
+211 VLPRSNDPKALTP
-224 PQQLLAVVLF
+224 PQQILAVVLF
-234 FVTIVTC
+234 FVTIATC

-262 VLPIGLGITSILV
+262 VLPIGLGIISILV
-275 AHELGHWFMA
+275 AHELGHWLMA
-285 RRYEV
+285 RRYDV

-309 TNFQSILKNRN
+309 TNFQSILKSRN
-320 VLFDISIAG
+320 VLFDIAIAG
-329 PAAGGVLSFGL
+329 PAAGGLLSFGL
-340 LLLGLILSNETSQFK
+340 LLTGLVLSNETSQFK
-355 VPTEFFEGS
+355 VPTEFFQGS

-378 VQNETISVNPI
+378 VQNETVSVNPM

-411 GGRIIQAIY
+411 GGRIVQAIY

-431 TLITLTLVSLVN
+431 TLIVLTLVSLVN

-456 QRNLE
+456 QRTLE
-461 RPSLNELTEPDDTR
+461 RPSLNEITEPDDTR
-475 AALGLLSL
+475 AALALLSL

-493 TPSLAG
+493 TPSVAG